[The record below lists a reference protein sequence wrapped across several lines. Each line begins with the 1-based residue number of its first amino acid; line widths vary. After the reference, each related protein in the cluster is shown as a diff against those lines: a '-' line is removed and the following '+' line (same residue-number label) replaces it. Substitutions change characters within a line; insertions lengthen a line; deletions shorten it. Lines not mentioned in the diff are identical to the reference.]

1 MENIN
6 CDNSNIRTFG
16 YISITIV
23 TLSIIIIINSLVLY
37 VEKKSKKDKDT
48 TTSSVDKNVKDI
60 NYSIDKFLYYFYIVH
75 ILFVV
80 FELIFNIVDHFKIYE
95 ASESTHSKVI
105 SINIILAII
114 YLVYVFR
121 FYIIKGKLI

>member
-16 YISITIV
+16 YISVTIV

-37 VEKKSKKDKDT
+37 VEKKSKKNKDT
-48 TTSSVDKNVKDI
+48 TTSSIDKNVKDI

-95 ASESTHSKVI
+95 ASENTHSKVI

-121 FYIIKGKLI
+121 YYIIKGKLI